1 MIIKEGYIIMKK
13 KIIITGVIVVIVV
26 VMSIYLINRPKSLGN
41 MNGSYTEQTTKT
53 STVSFSGEAGNKI
66 KISFRSNI
74 ESGNLD
80 VILFDSK
87 GNAVYVLDKASKLET
102 FYNLD
107 HSDTYTLGAECN
119 NFVGKFKVKVYKVN

>member
-1 MIIKEGYIIMKK
+1 MKK
-13 KIIITGVIVVIVV
+13 KILIPGVIVVIVV

-53 STVSFSGEAGNKI
+53 SAISFSGEAGNKI
-66 KISFRSNI
+66 KISLNSNI
-74 ESGNLD
+74 ESGILD
-80 VILFDSK
+80 VMLFDSK
-87 GNAVYVLDKASKLET
+87 GDLVYRLDNAKKLEV

-107 HSDTYTLGAECN
+107 HSDTYTLVAGCI